1 MSSSNEGYNP
11 RWVNPLTRAT
21 VLITVLLS
29 PLLFLEHTSTYQTK
43 TLHLNSNFSINRK
56 HANLWTDSFSI
67 KTQNSFSFLSSHL
80 NSNDIVKYIVSDVT
94 HYKVCS
100 IRCNTSECKKSTL
113 RYNANPWTHALIGR
127 CVQRGLIEGE
137 TTHHVTSTT
146 HQTVTLICFLWS
158 QHCNLI
164 VFMNIDLN
172 NFLENMETQLSYHW
186 LLPPLMLMKKS
197 KRNADWAS
205 LFYFDD
211 KRDREVTK

>member
-1 MSSSNEGYNP
+1 M
-11 RWVNPLTRAT
+11 
-21 VLITVLLS
+21 
-29 PLLFLEHTSTYQTK
+29 
-43 TLHLNSNFSINRK
+43 
-56 HANLWTDSFSI
+56 
-67 KTQNSFSFLSSHL
+67 
-80 NSNDIVKYIVSDVT
+80 
-94 HYKVCS
+94 
-100 IRCNTSECKKSTL
+100 RCNTSECKKSTL

-146 HQTVTLICFLWS
+146 HQTVTLIFFLWS

-172 NFLENMETQLSYHW
+172 NFLDNMETQLF
-186 LLPPLMLMKKS
+186 LPLTVAPFDVDEES

-211 KRDREVTK
+211 KRDRELTE